1 MIISLNDSL
10 GSDKTVSIENEQK
23 NNEKDNRIMLR
34 DVFIKRL
41 PWQMK

>member
-1 MIISLNDSL
+1 MNKSKLLSAAL
-10 GSDKTVSIENEQK
+10 VVAPVNEQK

-41 PWQMK
+41 PHL